1 MKINSTEIDVE
12 KAIEYANYDN
22 QLLKRRENNMLLSDY
37 QIDVLK
43 RNGLD
48 YLNYGSIQLLLFDI
62 EEILNEE
69 YEDELDLVSIQLA
82 EFIYYR
88 DTKK

>member
-12 KAIEYANYDN
+12 KAIEFANYDN

>member
-48 YLNYGSIQLLLFDI
+48 YLNYGSIQSLLFDI

>member
-12 KAIEYANYDN
+12 KAIEFANYDN

-48 YLNYGSIQLLLFDI
+48 YLNYGSIQSLLFDI